1 MKWVEPKSLAYLSI
15 IAILMTGLF
24 ILETVTQQDPHYG
37 ETEVVRIGVLSPT
50 TEENEFYEF
59 VSEVA
64 ERDINA
70 YCDESGI
77 YYRFEFV
84 PSCAGAEEWPGK
96 ANELTIQYH
105 QQGIDLVI
113 GYGWSTVL
121 CHGIEFANENGMV
134 LISPFSP
141 ASSEH
146 LTQRD
151 NVFRLHP
158 QDAKLALPLARMVEN
173 MGVTKVIIMRRD
185 DSWGDAMAE
194 EFMRA
199 YDGGEIVGIIRY
211 PAETSGEAFEAYTD
225 EAWHTFDDIET
236 DREHIGVVLLSLDE
250 AGDIL
255 DEADCW
261 TQLVRAPWFWAQNIA
276 FWDEGMWQVYSE
288 EIISKTSYTAT
299 KVRLFSPEPHQPET
313 EAYIRLSEAFSAVYG
328 EAPRL
333 QYSTLYDACWIM
345 ALSVI
350 EADSSK
356 GTAVREVL
364 PDVAEGYSGASGRC
378 LLDENGDRES
388 FDYDIWAFIE
398 EEGSTKAVK
407 FGVYDHESDQVE
419 RYYSLLHPLEEVEL
433 EEGSVYV
440 GAMSCS
446 DTDYPEFEFLVGIA
460 ERDINAY
467 CRSVGISTEF
477 RFLLNSARGFSIRAS
492 DDIQIY
498 RKIGIDLVVGSLWT
512 SQLSGCR
519 SYALVNGMVL
529 MSSLSTSPI
538 LAIDDCIFRLAP
550 HDLRVAYPIAKAMED
565 LGVEEVVILQRETSS
580 TDEIAKEFMRFYE
593 GTVAATI
600 RYPTEWL
607 GEDFRECIEE
617 AEEALTEVVD
627 RKGTD
632 GVALL
637 YLGLS
642 EVGHIL
648 RISGDYPTLSNV
660 TWLGC
665 HYTANLE
672 EVLEDVGE
680 EASRVKLI
688 SPQATYSGGPIYDRV
703 NAEYEALFGDS
714 MDLYDANLY
723 DECWIIALSVLQS
736 NSTNGLQVQEVLPE
750 VSSNYTGASGRCL
763 LDENGDRL
771 SVDYALWG
779 YFEVD
784 GTCRCLRCGT
794 YSYESDDVEWDETLM
809 GETQS

>member
-1 MKWVEPKSLAYLSI
+1 MKWVDPKSLAYLSI
-15 IAILMTGLF
+15 IAILLTGLV
-24 ILETVTQQDPHYG
+24 ILETVTQQDPQQG

-64 ERDINA
+64 ERDINT
-70 YCDESGI
+70 YCDESDI

-84 PSCAGAEEWPGK
+84 PSCAGAEDWPGR
-96 ANELTIQYH
+96 ANELTVQYH
-105 QQGIDLVI
+105 QEGIDLVI

-121 CHGIEFANENGMV
+121 CHGIEYANENGMV

-146 LTQRD
+146 LSQRD
-151 NVFRLHP
+151 NVFRLYPH
-158 QDAKLALPLARMVEN
+158 DVKLALPLARIVED
-173 MGVTKVIIMRRD
+173 MGVTKVIIIQRD

-194 EFMRA
+194 EFMRT
-199 YDGGEIVGIIRY
+199 YDGGEIVSIIRY
-211 PAETSGEAFEAYTD
+211 PSETSGEAFEAYAD
-225 EAWHTFDDIET
+225 ELWYTFDDIET
-236 DREHIGVVLLSLDE
+236 DREHRGVVLLSLDE
-250 AGDIL
+250 AVDIL
-255 DEADCW
+255 DAADCW
-261 TQLVRAPWFWAQNIA
+261 TGLVRAPWFWAQNMA
-276 FWDEGMWQVYSE
+276 FWDEETWQTCSE
-288 EIISKTSYTAT
+288 EVISKMSYTAT
-299 KVRLFSPEPHQPET
+299 KVRLFSPKPHQPET
-313 EAYIRLSEAFSAVYG
+313 ETYIRLSEAFSSFYDEV
-328 EAPRL
+328 PRL
-333 QYSTLYDACWIM
+333 QYSTLYDACWIT

-350 EADSSK
+350 EVDSSK

-364 PDVAEGYSGASGRC
+364 PDVAEGYNGASGQC

-433 EEGSVYV
+433 EEGTVYV

-467 CRSVGISTEF
+467 CRSVGVSTEF

-512 SQLSGCR
+512 SQLCACR
-519 SYALVNGMVL
+519 GYALENGMVL
-529 MSSLSTSPI
+529 MSSSSTSPI
-538 LAIDDCIFRLAP
+538 LAIYDCIFRLAP
-550 HDLRVAYPIAKAMED
+550 HDLRVAYPIAEAMED
-565 LGVEEVVILQRETSS
+565 LGVEEVVILQLETSFM
-580 TDEIAKEFMRFYE
+580 DEIAEEFTRIYE
-593 GTVAATI
+593 GTVVATI
-600 RYPTEWL
+600 RYSPELL
-607 GEDFRECIEE
+607 GEGFRKCLEE
-617 AEEALTEVVD
+617 AEEALIKAVD
-627 RKGTD
+627 REGAGD
-632 GVALL
+632 VALL
-637 YLGLS
+637 YLGLN

-648 RISGDYPTLSNV
+648 KISGDYPTLFNV
-660 TWLGC
+660 TWFGC
-665 HYTANLE
+665 HHTANLE
-672 EVLEDVGE
+672 EVLEDAGE

-688 SPQATYSGGPIYDRV
+688 SPQATYSGGPTYDGL
-703 NAEYEALFGDS
+703 NAEYEALFGES

-723 DECWIIALSVLQS
+723 DECWIMALSVLQS
-736 NSTNGLQVQEVLPE
+736 NSTSGLQVQEALPE
-750 VSSNYTGASGRCL
+750 VASNYTGVSGRCL

-784 GTCRCLRCGT
+784 GTHVRLRCGT
-794 YSYESDDVEWDETLM
+794 YSYENDDIDWDEILM
-809 GETQS
+809 G